1 MTGGCLMTQKKTVKR
16 TVSVKKKGHPSQ
28 KGPTKELHELLDQ
41 LDDKEVAWLVTQAQ
55 TMLYNRK
62 VNEVNEAAKKLAE
75 SKKRITP
82 VSAPDIVDIVQA
94 GSGKSFNIVMGNAR
108 LFLNLDELKALVR
121 IAQATDNAGDA
132 SGRMYR
138 WFDRERRDI
147 IIDASLSGPGDPR
160 LIRVYS
166 LLREKFV
173 VD

>member
-1 MTGGCLMTQKKTVKR
+1 MTQKKTVKR
-16 TVSVKKKGHPSQ
+16 TVSVKKKGYPSQ

-62 VNEVNEAAKKLAE
+62 VDEVNKAAKNLAE
-75 SKKRITP
+75 SKKHITP
-82 VSAPDIVDIVQA
+82 SAAPDNVDIVQA

-108 LFLNLDELKALVR
+108 LFLNLEELKALVR
-121 IAQATDNAGDA
+121 IAQATDDAGNA

-147 IIDASLSGPGDPR
+147 IIDASLSGPGDAR
-160 LIRVYS
+160 LARVYY